1 MNLGLYL
8 GIGLGSLL
16 GVGQITNFGLVI
28 GLVLKDGEVNY
39 DKKSFKTYSY
49 FLEIMST

>member
-16 GVGQITNFGLVI
+16 GVGQLTNIGLVI
-28 GLVLKDGEVNY
+28 GLVLKDGEANY
-39 DKKSFKTYSY
+39 DKKSLKTYSC
-49 FLEIMST
+49 FLEITPT

>member
-8 GIGLGSLL
+8 GIGLGFKL
-16 GVGQITNFGLVI
+16 GIGQLTNIGLVI
-28 GLVLKDGEVNY
+28 GLVLKDGEANY